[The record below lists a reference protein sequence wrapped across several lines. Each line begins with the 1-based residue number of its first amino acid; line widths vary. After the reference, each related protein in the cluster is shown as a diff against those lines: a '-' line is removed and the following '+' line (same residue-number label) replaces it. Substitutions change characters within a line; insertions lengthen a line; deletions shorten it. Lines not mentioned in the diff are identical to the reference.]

1 MQKKNHNNNN
11 NNKLTDKER
20 EARESQRI
28 DAAIEKTQLRMV
40 MQQRRLK
47 AARLEMINC
56 LRLSLSL
63 SLSVL
68 VSVKTLLLLLS
79 LSLSLPPLSL

>member
-63 SLSVL
+63 SLSL
-68 VSVKTLLLLLS
+68 CECEDAAAAAALS
-79 LSLSLPPLSL
+79 LFLSPPL